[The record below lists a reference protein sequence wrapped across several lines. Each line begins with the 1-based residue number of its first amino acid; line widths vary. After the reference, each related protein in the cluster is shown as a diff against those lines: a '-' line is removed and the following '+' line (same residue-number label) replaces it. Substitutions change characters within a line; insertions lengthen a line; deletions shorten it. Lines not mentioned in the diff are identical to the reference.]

1 MIEQDTEAPDPSG
14 FIYAER
20 IIKQL
25 EDLKDRLEA
34 VEAQLAKLL
43 SLSGKW

>member
-1 MIEQDTEAPDPSG
+1 MSADNEAPDPSG

-25 EDLKDRLEA
+25 EDLRARLEA
-34 VEAQLAKLL
+34 VEAQLVKLL
-43 SLSGKW
+43 SLQGE